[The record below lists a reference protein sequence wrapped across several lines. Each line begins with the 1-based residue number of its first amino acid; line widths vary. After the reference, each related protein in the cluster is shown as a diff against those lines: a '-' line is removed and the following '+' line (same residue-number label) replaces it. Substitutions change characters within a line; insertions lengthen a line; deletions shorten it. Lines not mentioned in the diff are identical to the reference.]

1 DLSLFAMPF
10 LEGDDEHNDKDST
23 HKGEISCRSASPTK
37 GFFSRSPF
45 SRPSSPMSAP
55 ARSKTSPGSP
65 RTIFPYPLHQDSP
78 PKSPRRLSFS
88 GIFRSSSKESSCA
101 SLSTSSSAS
110 PVSIKLFSRARKA
123 SGISSPP
130 TTPTPLTKPSPP
142 FPLEE
147 NPNLSMRQE
156 ERSRSMSSPPD
167 TGQLFS
173 IPSTKPPLTASSAP
187 IATSH
192 M

>member
-1 DLSLFAMPF
+1 MGSSVMEQKKTDGRKKWTRKRTTLQLNMPDLSLVAMPF
-10 LEGDDEHNDKDST
+10 QEGDDELNDKNGT
-23 HKGEISCRSASPTK
+23 HKGEISCHSASPTK

-88 GIFRSSSKESSCA
+88 GIFRSSSKDSSCA

-110 PVSIKLFSRARKA
+110 PVSIKLFSRARKDNA
-123 SGISSPP
+123 VRK
-130 TTPTPLTKPSPP
+130 LC
-142 FPLEE
+142 
-147 NPNLSMRQE
+147 
-156 ERSRSMSSPPD
+156 
-167 TGQLFS
+167 
-173 IPSTKPPLTASSAP
+173 
-187 IATSH
+187 IA
-192 M
+192 